1 MNNFTQ
7 LKTFTILKVLV
18 LSVTLMM
25 INVPVSAGDKHAD
38 GDSLEG
44 DKHAG
49 EVVTMSDE
57 TAMQNGITTTNVIAG
72 DIALSTTLY
81 GRISADPAS
90 LSHIRARFDGVIKD
104 VKVNI
109 GDTVKKGDILAVVE
123 SNESLKSYSIT
134 SPFDGNVIARHANNG
149 ELSNGQVLF
158 SLANYKDVW
167 AQLTVFSQHLGK
179 IKVGQAVE
187 LRHANF
193 EQLSE
198 IAYLTP
204 SADSSPHSLAN
215 VTVDNSSGYWP
226 LGTLVKAQVTT
237 TTKAVTHMVPVTAI
251 QEYEDKQVVF
261 VNHDNEY
268 KPRSVQLGVT
278 DSRFI
283 EVISGIETGERVVA
297 TNSYLI
303 KADLEKS
310 EAGHDH

>member
-1 MNNFTQ
+1 MNKFTQ

-25 INVPVSAGDKHAD
+25 IHGTVSGGDKHAD
-38 GDSLEG
+38 GDSHED

-49 EVVTMSDE
+49 EVITMSDE
-57 TAMQNGITTTNVIAG
+57 TAVQNGITTTNVIAG
-72 DIALSTTLY
+72 DISLSTTLY
-81 GRISADPAS
+81 GRISADPGS

-109 GDTVKKGDILAVVE
+109 GDTVKKGDVLAVVE
-123 SNESLKSYSIT
+123 SNKSLKSYSIV
-134 SPFDGNVIARHANNG
+134 SPFEGNVIARHANNG

-158 SLANYKDVW
+158 SLANYKNVW
-167 AQLTVFSQHLGK
+167 AQLTVFSQHLSK

-204 SADSSPHSLAN
+204 SADGSPHSLAN

-237 TTKAVTHMVPVTAI
+237 TTKAVSHMVPVTAV

-261 VNHDNEY
+261 VSYDNEY
-268 KPRSVQLGVT
+268 KPRPVQLGVT
-278 DSRFI
+278 DGRFI
-283 EVISGIETGERVVA
+283 EVISGIELGELVVV

>member
-1 MNNFTQ
+1 
-7 LKTFTILKVLV
+7 
-18 LSVTLMM
+18 MM
-25 INVPVSAGDKHAD
+25 IHGTVSAGDKQAG
-38 GDSLEG
+38 GDSHED

-57 TAMQNGITTTNVIAG
+57 TALQNGITTANVIAG
-72 DIALSTTLY
+72 DISLSTTLY
-81 GRISADPAS
+81 GRISADPGS

-109 GDTVKKGDILAVVE
+109 GDTVKKGDVLAVVE
-123 SNESLKSYSIT
+123 SNKSLKSYSIV
-134 SPFDGNVIARHANNG
+134 SPFEGNVIARHANNG

-158 SLANYKDVW
+158 SLANYKNVW
-167 AQLTVFSQHLGK
+167 AQLTVFSQHLSK

-204 SADSSPHSLAN
+204 SADGSPHSLAN

-237 TTKAVTHMVPVTAI
+237 TTKAVSHMVPVTAV

-261 VNHDNEY
+261 VSYDNEY
-268 KPRSVQLGVT
+268 KPRPVQLGVT
-278 DSRFI
+278 DGRFI
-283 EVISGIETGERVVA
+283 EVISGIELGELVVV

>member
-1 MNNFTQ
+1 MNKFTQ
-7 LKTFTILKVLV
+7 LKTFTIVKALI

-25 INVPVSAGDKHAD
+25 IHGTVSAGDKQAG
-38 GDSLEG
+38 GDSHED

-57 TAMQNGITTTNVIAG
+57 TALQNGITTANVIAG
-72 DIALSTTLY
+72 DISLSTTLY
-81 GRISADPAS
+81 GRISADPGS

-109 GDTVKKGDILAVVE
+109 GDTVKKGDVLAVVE
-123 SNESLKSYSIT
+123 SNESLKSYSIV
-134 SPFDGNVIARHANNG
+134 SPFEGNVIARHANNG

-158 SLANYKDVW
+158 SLANHKNVW
-167 AQLTVFSQHLGK
+167 AQLTVFSQHLSK

-204 SADSSPHSLAN
+204 SADGSPHSLAN

-237 TTKAVTHMVPVTAI
+237 TTKAVSHMVPVTAV

-261 VNHDNEY
+261 VSYDNEY
-268 KPRSVQLGVT
+268 KPRPVQLGVT
-278 DSRFI
+278 DGRFI
-283 EVISGIETGERVVA
+283 EVISGIELGELVVV

>member
-1 MNNFTQ
+1 MNKFTQ
-7 LKTFTILKVLV
+7 LKTFTILKALI

-25 INVPVSAGDKHAD
+25 IHGTVSAGDKQAG
-38 GDSLEG
+38 GDSHED

-57 TAMQNGITTTNVIAG
+57 TALQNGITTANVIAG
-72 DIALSTTLY
+72 DISLSTTLY
-81 GRISADPAS
+81 GRISAVPGS

-109 GDTVKKGDILAVVE
+109 GDTVKKGDVLAVVE
-123 SNESLKSYSIT
+123 SNKSLKSYSIV
-134 SPFDGNVIARHANNG
+134 SPFEGNVIARHANNG

-158 SLANYKDVW
+158 SLANYKNVW
-167 AQLTVFSQHLGK
+167 AQLTVFSQHLSK

-204 SADSSPHSLAN
+204 SADGSPHSLAN

-237 TTKAVTHMVPVTAI
+237 TTKAVSHMVPVTAV

-261 VNHDNEY
+261 VSYDNEY
-268 KPRSVQLGVT
+268 KPRPVQLGVT
-278 DSRFI
+278 DGRFI
-283 EVISGIETGERVVA
+283 EVISGIELGELVVV

>member
-1 MNNFTQ
+1 
-7 LKTFTILKVLV
+7 
-18 LSVTLMM
+18 MM
-25 INVPVSAGDKHAD
+25 IHGTVSAGDKQAG
-38 GDSLEG
+38 GDSHED

-57 TAMQNGITTTNVIAG
+57 TALQNGITTANVIAG
-72 DIALSTTLY
+72 DISLSTTLY
-81 GRISADPAS
+81 GRISADPGS

-109 GDTVKKGDILAVVE
+109 GDTVKKGDVLAVVE
-123 SNESLKSYSIT
+123 SNKSLKSYSIV
-134 SPFDGNVIARHANNG
+134 SPFEGNVIARHANTG

-158 SLANYKDVW
+158 SLANYKNVW
-167 AQLTVFSQHLGK
+167 AQLTVFSQHLSK

-204 SADSSPHSLAN
+204 SADGSPHSLAN

-237 TTKAVTHMVPVTAI
+237 TTKAVSHMVPVTAV

-261 VNHDNEY
+261 VSYDNEY
-268 KPRSVQLGVT
+268 KPRPVQLGVT
-278 DSRFI
+278 DGRFI
-283 EVISGIETGERVVA
+283 EVISGIELGELVVV

>member
-1 MNNFTQ
+1 MNKFTQ
-7 LKTFTILKVLV
+7 LKTFTILKALI

-25 INVPVSAGDKHAD
+25 IHGTVSAGDKQAG
-38 GDSLEG
+38 GDSHED

-57 TAMQNGITTTNVIAG
+57 TALQNGITTANVIAG
-72 DIALSTTLY
+72 DISLSTTLY
-81 GRISADPAS
+81 GRISADPGS

-109 GDTVKKGDILAVVE
+109 GDTVKKGDVLAVVE
-123 SNESLKSYSIT
+123 SNKSLKSYSIV
-134 SPFDGNVIARHANNG
+134 SPFEGNVIARHANNG

-158 SLANYKDVW
+158 SLANYKNVW
-167 AQLTVFSQHLGK
+167 AQLTVFSQHLSK

-204 SADSSPHSLAN
+204 SADGSPHSLAN

-237 TTKAVTHMVPVTAI
+237 TTKAVSHMVPVTAV

-261 VNHDNEY
+261 VSYDNEY
-268 KPRSVQLGVT
+268 KPRPVQLGVT
-278 DSRFI
+278 DGRFI
-283 EVISGIETGERVVA
+283 EVISGIELGELVVV